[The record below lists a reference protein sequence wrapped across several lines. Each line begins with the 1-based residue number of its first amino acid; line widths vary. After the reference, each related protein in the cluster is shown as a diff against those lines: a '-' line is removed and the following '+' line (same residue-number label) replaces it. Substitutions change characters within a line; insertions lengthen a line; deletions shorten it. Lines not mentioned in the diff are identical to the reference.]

1 MVGRVFSPECRERCS
16 DPSIFPCSAQLP
28 LRHTPG
34 RHHDA
39 FSHAALAVL
48 ATLARVRSLASLANL
63 SCVCGCEWCDRVS
76 ETGTGVISKPLF
88 SSLSFPFLPPF
99 RFCALRARLR
109 RAVYFFISCTDAK
122 PPPGAAAVSHRC
134 NDRVPHLDRVPHFA
148 KPPPTADLVWP
159 PRAAREPKKTRS
171 RAECPGISPTT
182 VRARQRARCARYMK
196 LRRCAIVRM
205 WRHEQSRVN
214 CVTRASQAL
223 FHFDYRIICRHSSA
237 PRQLRALAE
246 SIPERS

>member
-1 MVGRVFSPECRERCS
+1 MRGTRYGDSVTRVPTR
-16 DPSIFPCSAQLP
+16 
-28 LRHTPG
+28 TP
-34 RHHDA
+34 
-39 FSHAALAVL
+39 
-48 ATLARVRSLASLANL
+48 TL
-63 SCVCGCEWCDRVS
+63 
-76 ETGTGVISKPLF
+76 ETMK
-88 SSLSFPFLPPF
+88 
-99 RFCALRARLR
+99 R
-109 RAVYFFISCTDAK
+109 RAVRRSTVYIVRWMEEPRTSGPMDH
-122 PPPGAAAVSHRC
+122 PPVLQPSVAARWVYVLSDFSFSGAAAVSHRC

-171 RAECPGISPTT
+171 RAKCPGISPTT

-205 WRHEQSRVN
+205 WRHEQTRVN

-223 FHFDYRIICRHSSA
+223 FQFDYRIIIRHSSA
-237 PRQLRALAE
+237 PRQPRALAE